1 MKVGMIFECGPHGPD
16 QQVCEYL
23 AQKLAPA
30 IEISSVTLDNKP
42 NLVSECGEAATL
54 LLNAGCDRV
63 VIVWDLYP
71 PWREQGERPCR
82 KEDREAIFQ
91 SLAQADVTSSC
102 VYLVC
107 IREELEAWL
116 LADERAI
123 SDVLSR
129 PTHSVSLNRIR
140 GTERVSNPK
149 KRLNRI
155 FKEHS
160 GRRYND
166 MIHARKIVKRLP
178 DFNRIRRCSTFARF
192 ALKVADIAL
201 E

>member
-1 MKVGMIFECGPHGPD
+1 MKVGMIFECGPDGPD

-23 AQKLAPA
+23 ARELAPD

-42 NLVSECGEAATL
+42 NLVSECGQATASL
-54 LLNAGCDRV
+54 LDEGCDRV
-63 VIVWDLYP
+63 IIVWDLYP
-71 PWREQGERPCR
+71 AWRERGGRPCS
-82 KEDREAIFQ
+82 KEDREAVFR
-91 SLAQADVTSSC
+91 SLARAGVASSY

-107 IREELEAWL
+107 IEEELEAWV

-123 SDVLSR
+123 TDVLSR
-129 PTHSVSLNRIR
+129 PTHPVRLRRIR
-140 GTERVSNPK
+140 YPERVSNPK

-166 MIHARKIVKRLP
+166 ML
-178 DFNRIRRCSTFARF
+178 N
-192 ALKVADIAL
+192 
-201 E
+201 

>member
-1 MKVGMIFECGPHGPD
+1 MKAGIVFECGPHGPD
-16 QQVCEYL
+16 RQVCEYL
-23 AQKLAPA
+23 AQKLAPG

-42 NLVSECGEAATL
+42 NLVSECGKATASL
-54 LLNAGCDRV
+54 LDEGCERV
-63 VIVWDLYP
+63 IIVWDLYP
-71 PWREQGERPCR
+71 PWRERGERPCR
-82 KEDREAIFQ
+82 REDREAIFQ
-91 SLAQADVTSSC
+91 SLAQAGVTSSY

-129 PTHSVSLNRIR
+129 PTHPVSLNRIR
-140 GTERVSNPK
+140 DTERVSNPK

-155 FKEHS
+155 FKEYS

-166 MIHARKIVKRLP
+166 MIHAKKIVERLP
-178 DFNRIRRCSTFARF
+178 DFNRIRCCNTFARF
-192 ALKVADIAL
+192 ALQVADMVF

>member
-1 MKVGMIFECGPHGPD
+1 MKVGLVFECGPDGPD

-23 AQKLAPA
+23 ARELSPG

-42 NLVSECGEAATL
+42 NLVSECGEATVSL
-54 LLNAGCDRV
+54 LDEGCERV
-63 VIVWDLYP
+63 IIIWDLYP
-71 PWREQGERPCR
+71 AWRARGERPCR

-91 SLAQADVTSSC
+91 SLAQAGVTSPY

-107 IREELEAWL
+107 IEEELEAWL

-123 SDVLSR
+123 SDLLSR
-129 PTHSVSLNRIR
+129 RTHPVRLKRIR
-140 GTERVSNPK
+140 NTERVSNPK

-160 GRRYND
+160 GRRYSD
-166 MIHARKIVKRLP
+166 LTDAKKIVERLP
-178 DFNRIRRCSTFARF
+178 DFNRLRRCDTFVRF
-192 ALKVADIAL
+192 VLKVADRTFG
-201 E
+201 